1 MELGVLTGLLKRK
14 SRERIL
20 SRAQRVFAERGF
32 HKVTVEELCAGLG
45 MSKRTFYRHFRDREA
60 LVEELVES
68 LFAHFGP
75 QVLENFQS
83 SQPVPVILER
93 HFEIVSQGLAA
104 NVSTRMMAEVQNF
117 LPEVWERIERF
128 RTQVVGMLTDLLRR
142 GQQEG
147 TIRPDIDPDTAGK
160 LIQGVITH
168 LANPRFLLA
177 QDLSLGQF
185 VGTFRKVLLEGILV
199 RSSTAGRVGPGS
211 TSPVSHRRSPAE
223 PCRLSAAEKKPS
235 FGTRTKR

>member
-1 MELGVLTGLLKRK
+1 MTGTRHNKTREKILTHARRLF
-14 SRERIL
+14 SD
-20 SRAQRVFAERGF
+20 RGF

-45 MSKRTFYRHFRDREA
+45 MSKRTFYRHFRDRET
-60 LVEELVES
+60 LVEELVDS
-68 LFAHFGP
+68 LFAQFGP
-75 QVLENFQS
+75 QVLENLQS
-83 SQPVPVILER
+83 NQPVPLILER

-104 NVSTRMMAEVQNF
+104 NVSTRMMADVQNF
-117 LPEVWERIERF
+117 LPAVWERIERF

-147 TIRPDIDPDTAGK
+147 NIRPDIDPDTAGK

-168 LANPRFLLA
+168 LANPRFLLG

-199 RSSTAGRVGPGS
+199 RSSAAVRAGHGN
-211 TSPVSHRRSPAE
+211 TIPVAPRRSP
-223 PCRLSAAEKKPS
+223 PKTRRRSAAKQKPS
-235 FGTRTKR
+235 PGTRTKR

>member
-1 MELGVLTGLLKRK
+1 LTSTRHNKT
-14 SRERIL
+14 REKIL
-20 SRAQRVFAERGF
+20 THARRLFSERGF
-32 HKVTVEELCAGLG
+32 HKITVEELCAGLG

-60 LVEELVES
+60 LVEELVEG
-68 LFAHFGP
+68 LFAQFGP

-83 SQPVPVILER
+83 NQPVPLILER

-104 NVSTRMMAEVQNF
+104 NVSTRMMADVQNF
-117 LPEVWERIERF
+117 LPAVWERIERF
-128 RTQVVGMLTDLLRR
+128 RAQVVGLLTDLLRR

-199 RSSTAGRVGPGS
+199 RSSATVRAGPGN
-211 TSPVSHRRSPAE
+211 TSPVAPRRSPSKT
-223 PCRLSAAEKKPS
+223 RKRSAAEKKPS
-235 FGTRTKR
+235 PGTRTKR